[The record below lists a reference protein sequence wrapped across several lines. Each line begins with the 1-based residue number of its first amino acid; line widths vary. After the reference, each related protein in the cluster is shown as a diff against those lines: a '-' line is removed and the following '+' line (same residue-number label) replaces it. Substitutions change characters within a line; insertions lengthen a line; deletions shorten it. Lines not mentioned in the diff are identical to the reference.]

1 MCVYFYNDILFVFVI
16 VVATMDHNAN
26 ILRVIGH
33 LRDISSFW
41 RGGYEWC
48 LSLLASLLTIVDSI
62 NRLNDALYSI
72 ASYRERKIQEY
83 DHGLSY
89 KEIKK
94 IKISKEHIYT
104 IFKVSRVH
112 SREK

>member
-1 MCVYFYNDILFVFVI
+1 MI

-33 LRDISSFW
+33 LRDISSPW
-41 RGGYEWC
+41 RGGDEWC
-48 LSLLASLLTIVDSI
+48 LSLLALLLTIVDSI

-72 ASYRERKIQEY
+72 ASYRKRKIQEY
-83 DHGLSY
+83 DHGLRY
-89 KEIKK
+89 KEIKN

-104 IFKVSRVH
+104 LFRVPRVL
-112 SREK
+112 SREQ